1 MTSNFKEST
10 NFMLRKLPNL
20 LAKKILLTTTLNNF
34 EDIAYMDAS
43 FEIKCFKLLLCKS
56 TICENNFLSQK

>member
-1 MTSNFKEST
+1 
-10 NFMLRKLPNL
+10 MLRKLPNL

-43 FEIKCFKLLLCKS
+43 SEIKCFKLLSCKS